1 MTSTSAYAV
10 YDASYPQRTPYLTST
25 EYNNAPTAMDVNN
38 LIAGGS
44 AQANAT
50 ALTETINR
58 ACSWID
64 QFCLGA
70 WGSLTATQNTENAR
84 VWGNRYGQIVVHPK
98 YWPILSVDAVSYAP
112 MGAGIPSS
120 GASITPSGNVWIE
133 PMQFVISS
141 SGGTT
146 AWTSGGLTGNWG
158 WGGGGIGVGTCEY
171 FVNFT
176 YTNGWPNT
184 TLAAS
189 VAAGATSIQPSNVTG
204 IYPGTP
210 LTLYDLPLDEPAV
223 VASTYTIGSSTV
235 PLTAPLQYAHS
246 TTATVTNLPPAIK
259 QAAILATT
267 AFIKQRGSG
276 ALEVADMGAVTRQ
289 ITGLPQNAGSD
300 WAEAE
305 QLLNAFKMQYIG
317 Y

>member
-1 MTSTSAYAV
+1 MTTTSAIAPYSTT
-10 YDASYPQRTPYLTST
+10 YEQRTPYLSAT
-25 EYNNAPTAMDVNN
+25 EYSNAPTAMDTSN

-64 QFCLGA
+64 TYTCGA
-70 WGSLTATQNTENAR
+70 WGSLAATQNAENAR

-112 MGAGIPSS
+112 MSAGAPSPA
-120 GASITPSGNVWIE
+120 ASITPSGNVWIE
-133 PMQFVISS
+133 PMQFVIGST
-141 SGGTT
+141 GGTT

-158 WGGGGIGVGTCEY
+158 WGGGGTGISTVEY
-171 FVNFT
+171 FVDFE
-176 YTNGWPNT
+176 YTNGYPNT

-189 VAAGATSIQPSNVTG
+189 VAAGDTSVTLPNVTG
-204 IYPGTP
+204 VYPGTQ
-210 LTLYDLPLDEPAV
+210 LTIYDLPNDEPIVA
-223 VASTYTIGSSTV
+223 ASTYTIGASTV
-235 PLTAPLQYAHS
+235 PITTQLQYDHS

-276 ALEVADMGAVTRQ
+276 AMIVQDMGAATHQ
-289 ITGLPQNAGSD
+289 SAGFSQNSGSD
-300 WAEAE
+300 WE
-305 QLLNAFKMQYIG
+305 QAMSLLQPYKMAYVG

>member
-1 MTSTSAYAV
+1 
-10 YDASYPQRTPYLTST
+10 
-25 EYNNAPTAMDVNN
+25 
-38 LIAGGS
+38 
-44 AQANAT
+44 
-50 ALTETINR
+50 
-58 ACSWID
+58 
-64 QFCLGA
+64 
-70 WGSLTATQNTENAR
+70 
-84 VWGNRYGQIVVHPK
+84 
-98 YWPILSVDAVSYAP
+98 
-112 MGAGIPSS
+112 
-120 GASITPSGNVWIE
+120 
-133 PMQFVISS
+133 MQFVISS

-223 VASTYTIGSSTV
+223 VASTYTIGNSTV
-235 PLTAPLQYAHS
+235 PLTTPLQYSHS

-305 QLLNAFKMQYIG
+305 QLLNAFKMQYVG